1 MSCIITPL
9 VTNPQG
15 QQVPSKLF
23 MDLNSVLGSDR
34 QRIIDIYKA
43 ATDSEWLETVSE
55 DAKFDENGEITLHSL
70 SKLAELDFSKEAML
84 KKLNHD
90 IGSGSYSYVEGLQK
104 ARKFNKSEYGEDY
117 LATLTKDGDSYKLE
131 VVLNTPENKL
141 KNKFITE

>member
-9 VTNPQG
+9 VTNTQG

-55 DAKFDENGEITLHSL
+55 DAKFDENGEVTLHSI
-70 SKLAELDFSKEAML
+70 K
-84 KKLNHD
+84 
-90 IGSGSYSYVEGLQK
+90 
-104 ARKFNKSEYGEDY
+104 
-117 LATLTKDGDSYKLE
+117 TC
-131 VVLNTPENKL
+131 
-141 KNKFITE
+141 